1 MQPMRTEIV
10 VSPSGALRFHVL
22 VKFGDKVVVDAPAAT
37 PSEAQDILLE
47 ITAGARVP
55 TRPSFQ
61 S

>member
-1 MQPMRTEIV
+1 
-10 VSPSGALRFHVL
+10 LRFHVL